1 MSCELDRQMS
11 DYEPLT
17 TGPNFGKANYHRV
30 ANRYP
35 GVDYMILPVVSFN
48 RRGSE

>member
-11 DYEPLT
+11 DYEPFT
-17 TGPNFGKANYHRV
+17 TGPDFGKANYRRV
-30 ANRYP
+30 ANHYP
-35 GVDYMILPVVSFN
+35 GVDYVILLVVSSN